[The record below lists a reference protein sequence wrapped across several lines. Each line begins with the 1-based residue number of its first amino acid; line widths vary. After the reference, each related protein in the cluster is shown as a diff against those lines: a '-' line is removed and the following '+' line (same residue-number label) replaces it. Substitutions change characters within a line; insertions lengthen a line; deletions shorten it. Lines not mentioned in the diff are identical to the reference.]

1 MAHVAS
7 SSAPTDEVLLP
18 YTHSLEPDE
27 PQSASLQNIP
37 IRRVN
42 SRAAQSPPPS
52 NAKDSIAF
60 ITSGRSHMHATALV
74 VQVEWT

>member
-1 MAHVAS
+1 MAHVVS
-7 SSAPTDEVLLP
+7 SSAPTDEVLLL

-27 PQSASLQNIP
+27 PQSASLRNIP
-37 IRRVN
+37 TRRVK

-60 ITSGRSHMHATALV
+60 VTGGRSHMYATALV